1 MKSIERKM
9 IFRYIMIPV
18 LVLTGCSFSNP
29 FLSQFSDKGTLELL
43 PVYTTDIDILSNT
56 VSMLC
61 LKIMLYGTGVMQCVG
76 QFFIPIIFPERY
88 FPNIRMS
95 MVPIYYT
102 N

>member
-1 MKSIERKM
+1 M

-56 VSMLC
+56 V
-61 LKIMLYGTGVMQCVG
+61 
-76 QFFIPIIFPERY
+76 
-88 FPNIRMS
+88 
-95 MVPIYYT
+95 
-102 N
+102 

>member
-43 PVYTTDIDILSNT
+43 PVYTTDIDISSNT
-56 VSMLC
+56 VSMVM
-61 LKIMLYGTGVMQCVG
+61 LKDYVVWDRCHAMRGTVSYLSYS
-76 QFFIPIIFPERY
+76 RKDT